1 MIRYLK
7 NLAITLIGLV
17 GWIFWS
23 IVIFSCMIT
32 NNLIITINFNSINEF
47 MLTLFLT
54 IVISEILIVLL
65 IDLGIRTKKHII
77 ADISN
82 KQLKNK

>member
-65 IDLGIRTKKHII
+65 IDLGIHTKKHII

>member
-17 GWIFWS
+17 GWIYWS

-65 IDLGIRTKKHII
+65 IDLGIRTKKYII

>member
-1 MIRYLK
+1 M
-7 NLAITLIGLV
+7 LIGLV

-23 IVIFSCMIT
+23 IIILSCMIT
-32 NNLIITINFNSINEF
+32 NNPIITIDFNYNNNF
-47 MLTLFLT
+47 MLELFLT

-65 IDLGIRTKKHII
+65 IDLGIHTKRYII